1 MNFLDK
7 LEAGFISVGIPCSE
21 FFSPEHVI
29 CFGISGG
36 ADSMALLRGS
46 YLLREKYFP
55 KNGADFV
62 VVTVNHNI
70 RSPKES
76 LHDVDFVVKYTEKL
90 SRVKCTVITLE
101 RGMVKA
107 CADERGRGV
116 EEAARFLRYQAFE
129 RVAEEIQADF
139 FCLAHNQNDQIETLL
154 LNFLQGNTSGGIPKR
169 RSIFYRPL
177 LNITRP
183 EIESFL
189 EQEKISFCT
198 DKTNFDSA
206 YLRNRCRNQL
216 IPVLTDLFPGW
227 EKAVLKGAD
236 KLQDDREFI
245 QNHVGMLE
253 WKELSTGVWGIDVSD
268 YLALPAALR
277 RRFLYMGLEIFQLKN
292 RLPYALLEETVH
304 LEKKSYKDIVLF
316 FTKEIYGAIRGN
328 YLTLSVKSEQKLE
341 HVSMVFTE
349 PGTFYV
355 KNFLISI
362 QPFVHA
368 DEERCPKEQN
378 ITSKNILNDDNSF
391 FVSLPCVFRSP
402 LPGDIICKSDKKRSL
417 ASEIPL
423 KGRNKSFIIDCFKD
437 HVQVFAPNSDDLDV
451 SMYKDTCDYTDGEGV
466 WLLTIKT
473 SVNL

>member
-7 LEAGFISVGIPCSE
+7 LEAGFVSVGVPCLD
-21 FFSPEHVI
+21 FFSSGHVI
-29 CFGISGG
+29 CFGVSGG
-36 ADSMALLRGS
+36 ADSMALLQGA

-62 VVTVNHNI
+62 VVTVNHNM
-70 RSPKES
+70 RSPEES
-76 LHDVDFVVKYTEKL
+76 LHDADFVVKYTEKL
-90 SRVKCTVITLE
+90 SKVKCTMITLE
-101 RGMVKA
+101 KGVVKA
-107 CADERGRGV
+107 CADERGRGM

-129 RVAEEIQADF
+129 RVAEENQADF

-154 LNFLQGNTSGGIPKR
+154 LNFLQGNTNGGIPKR
-169 RSIFYRPL
+169 RSIFCRPL
-177 LNITRP
+177 LHITRP

-189 EQEKISFCT
+189 EHEKISFCT

-245 QNHVGMLE
+245 QSHEGLLE
-253 WKELSTGVWGIDVSD
+253 WKELSTGVLGVVVSD
-268 YLALPAALR
+268 YLALPYALR
-277 RRFLYMGLEIFQLKN
+277 RRFLYKGLELFQLKN
-292 RLPYALLEETVH
+292 RLPYALLEDTVH
-304 LEKKSYKDIVLF
+304 LEKKSYKDRVLF
-316 FTKEIYGAIRGN
+316 FTKEIYGAIHSN
-328 YLTLSVKSEQKLE
+328 YLTLSVESEKNPE

-349 PGTFYV
+349 PGMYYV

-362 QPFVHA
+362 QSLVYA

-423 KGRNKSFIIDCFKD
+423 KGRNKSFIIDCFKE
-437 HVQVFAPNSDDLDV
+437 HVQVFAPNRDDLDV
-451 SMYKDTCDYTDGEGV
+451 SMYKDTCNHTDRETI

-473 SVNL
+473 FVHL